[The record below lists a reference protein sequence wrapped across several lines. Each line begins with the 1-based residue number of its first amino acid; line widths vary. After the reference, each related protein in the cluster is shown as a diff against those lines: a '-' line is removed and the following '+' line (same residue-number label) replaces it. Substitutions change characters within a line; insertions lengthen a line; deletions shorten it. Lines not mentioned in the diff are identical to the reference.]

1 MTIKA
6 AKYLYR
12 LLIILLFVLACF
24 VIYLTTSVI
33 IKTDKEEQKL
43 IEISTSDSLHKI
55 PKLNTLEDS
64 VHYFEDGL

>member
-1 MTIKA
+1 MTPKT
-6 AKYLYR
+6 AKYLYK

-33 IKTDKEEQKL
+33 VKTDKEEQKL
-43 IEISTSDSLHKI
+43 IEISTDSLHKI

>member
-1 MTIKA
+1 MTLKA

-12 LLIILLFVLACF
+12 SLIVLLFVLVCF

-33 IKTDKEEQKL
+33 VKTDKEEQKL
-43 IEISTSDSLHKI
+43 IEISTDSLHKI

>member
-1 MTIKA
+1 MTLKTS
-6 AKYLYR
+6 KYLYR
-12 LLIILLFVLACF
+12 LLIILLFVLACS

-33 IKTDKEEQKL
+33 VKTDKEEQKL
-43 IEISTSDSLHKI
+43 IEISTDSLHKI

>member
-1 MTIKA
+1 MTPKT

-33 IKTDKEEQKL
+33 VKTDKEEQRL
-43 IEISTSDSLHKI
+43 IEISTDSLHKI

>member
-12 LLIILLFVLACF
+12 LLIILLFVLACT
-24 VIYLTTSVI
+24 VIYLTTSVVV
-33 IKTDKEEQKL
+33 KTNKEEQKL
-43 IEISTSDSLHKI
+43 IEISTDSLHKI